1 MAGIGRALFCA
12 LVLQTGCGRDAI
24 PEPPPPASVPP
35 ATVTF
40 DVIACHEFRQ
50 RGACARPIPGARVRV
65 NNHVDAKIDVE
76 QITNQDG
83 YAVFTLADVTGD
95 ASIFIAANGYQPYDS
110 GTVHP
115 KDLVGRHNVIYLEP
129 IAPPAPRNGSE
140 RGFLRVAGV
149 QFIDEHNSPWQYRG
163 CTDFSL
169 TWRFLR
175 GEEIDPIL
183 TDRIAVGCRVLRVFG
198 MMENIAH
205 LWPQEVPRYYQRIAA
220 FVDTVAARGLR
231 VEFVVFADATNKLDG
246 RRSVMPRLAD
256 QQAHYARVV
265 AALQRKWAVLLELCN
280 ECEQNGVDPQ
290 HFERPPPPLIAS
302 RGSSGGE
309 QLPPMPAW
317 SYTVRHGSRGP
328 QWPRDA
334 KGALDVRDGWSCS
347 DDETKRGCVA
357 FAGTHQ
363 PTVEDEPMGASEAD
377 QPGRRSSNPDD
388 FAYFGATAAL
398 MSAGATFH
406 SDAGIR
412 SEPFGARQRAC
423 AIAMFQAMTF
433 IPADA
438 QTRPYQRGVAE
449 GGTGIGEMPLEHVDA
464 DGRRAEGALRTFCRG
479 DGAREWCVAIRPG
492 PAWTAR
498 ARGGWRIAEQPRRGL
513 VKLLR

>member
-1 MAGIGRALFCA
+1 MTGVVRAFVGFA
-12 LVLQTGCGRDAI
+12 LVFEIACGRGTS
-24 PEPPPPASVPP
+24 PNPPPPAPAAL

-40 DVIACHEFRQ
+40 DVIACQELRQ
-50 RGACARPIPGARVRV
+50 DGACARPIPGARVRI
-65 NNHVDAKIDVE
+65 NNHVDPQIDIE

-95 ASIFIAANGYQPYDS
+95 ASVFIAANGYQPYDS

-115 KDLVGRHNVIYLEP
+115 KDLRGRHNVIRLEP
-129 IAPPAPRNGSE
+129 IAPVPNGGE

-149 QFIDEHNSPWQYRG
+149 QFIDERNRPWQYRG
-163 CTDFSL
+163 CSDFSL
-169 TWRFLR
+169 AWRFIR
-175 GEEIDPIL
+175 GEDIEPIL
-183 TDRIAVGCRVLRVFG
+183 TDRIAVGCRVLRVLA
-198 MMENIAH
+198 MMENVAH
-205 LWPQEVPRYYQRIAA
+205 FWPQQIPGYYQRIAA
-220 FVDTVAARGLR
+220 FVDKVASRGLR
-231 VEFVVFADATNKLDG
+231 VEFVVFADARNKLDEA
-246 RRSVMPRLAD
+246 RSVMPHLAD

-290 HFERPPPPLIAS
+290 RFQRPPPPLIAS

-309 QLPPMPAW
+309 QLPPMPPW

-334 KGALDVRDGWSCS
+334 KGALDVRDGWPCS
-347 DDETKRGCVA
+347 EEEFKRGCVP
-357 FAGTHQ
+357 FGGTHQ

-377 QPGRRSSNPDD
+377 QPGRRSNISDD

-406 SDAGIR
+406 SDAGIQ
-412 SEPFGARQRAC
+412 SEPFGPRQRAC
-423 AIAMFQAMTF
+423 AIAMFDAMKF

-449 GGTGIGEMPLEHVDA
+449 GGPGIGEMPLEHVDA
-464 DGRRAEGALRTFCRG
+464 DGGRADGALRTFCRG
-479 DGAREWCVAIRPG
+479 DGAREWCVAIRPR
-492 PAWTAR
+492 PAWIAR
-498 ARGGWRIAEQPRRGL
+498 ARDGWRIIEQPRRGL
-513 VKLLR
+513 VRLGR